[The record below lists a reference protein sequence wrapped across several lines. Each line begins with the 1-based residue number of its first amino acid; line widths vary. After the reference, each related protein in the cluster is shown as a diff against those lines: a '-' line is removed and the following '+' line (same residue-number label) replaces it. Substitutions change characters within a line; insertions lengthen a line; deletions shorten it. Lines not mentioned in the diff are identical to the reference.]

1 MTKLEF
7 FALCGEFLIDP
18 ALALENDDVVNAL
31 RNSVGSDDTLV
42 RNILENEY

>member
-18 ALALENDDVVNAL
+18 ALALENDDIVDAL
-31 RNSVGSDDTLV
+31 CKSVGSDDTLV

>member
-18 ALALENDDVVNAL
+18 ALALENDDVLDAL
-31 RNSVGSDDTLV
+31 RSNDDTLV
-42 RNILENEY
+42 RDILENDI

>member
-18 ALALENDDVVNAL
+18 ALALENDDVLDAL
-31 RNSVGSDDTLV
+31 RSNDDTLV
-42 RNILENEY
+42 RDIL

>member
-18 ALALENDDVVNAL
+18 ALALENDDVLDAL
-31 RNSVGSDDTLV
+31 RSNDDALV
-42 RNILENEY
+42 RDILENDI